1 MVKNRKVNNGWL
13 VCDSCHGAGYIEGIP
28 CATCHGH
35 GVGWFGASHW
45 LFVDWS
51 SSWLAIG
58 QKQLGRRILLILDL
72 ALYLAALSGWIVLVW
87 QVGQAS
93 NWFIDWTQIGQ
104 AAWWLT
110 PTWPKRWFAWSF
122 LFTLAAIYRLIRNT
136 QAIKLPRLDV
146 DEQLL
151 PPADWLAVF
160 QLPRKRLL
168 NLINQLPTEVML
180 SLERALLSS
189 AGHGHSQITAEQ
201 WFQVLLAD
209 PVVKSLL
216 FRLNLDGKAIAD
228 KLGKH
233 QTKDKAKVQSISL
246 SVEVRSAI
254 IQGVASAWSLGEVP
268 LTVDFLAPLIK
279 QSQLIKE
286 IIYDTGAKEDKFSDV
301 ANWFHINRRLA
312 KTYLQIRDSAQFKPG
327 SNMDRAYTAVA
338 TPFLNQYSYDLT
350 LAAKNNQLSLCVART
365 TELSQI
371 LEAWSAGRMGVV
383 LVGPEGV
390 GKKSLAYGL
399 AQLMVAEDVPVFLQD
414 KRLVEVDLATLLG
427 GSGPEEA
434 QGKLA
439 RIISE
444 VNQAGNII
452 LFIDGIEKIAGLSS
466 GQEQSLDLSD
476 ILANALQRGALR
488 CLTTV
493 DQADY
498 QEHLAKRSIGANLA
512 KIDIAEPDNQQMM
525 TIAESWASYWERRL
539 GVIFTYAALE
549 TAKLASQRYASDP
562 AQPARFLNVLEA
574 SARQAAKQGAPRLVS
589 DEVVRAYASQ
599 AFGVPMQQ
607 VGQQESELLLNLEE
621 TIHQRLIGQEEAV
634 DMVAASLRRA
644 RVELRDISKPIANF
658 LFLGPTGV
666 GKTELAKTLAEVYFG
681 DENSMI
687 RLDMSEYQQPD
698 SVNKMIGGN
707 GEAGYLTEAVRQ
719 KPFSLVLLDELEKAH
734 PDILNLF
741 LQVFDDGRLTD
752 AQGRTID
759 FSNTIII
766 ATSNA
771 GALYIREQV
780 KAGAD
785 LGAIRQWVM
794 DNELVKVMRPE
805 LINRFDGVVVFRP
818 LNIEDMQA
826 IARLQLNKIGRQ
838 LADKNINFQVSDQ
851 GLIYLAKAGFDP
863 EYGARPLKRLLQDTI
878 NNTLAENLLAKTLK
892 RRDTVLINEQGQVE
906 IVSAAAL

>member
-1 MVKNRKVNNGWL
+1 MAKNPKNNNGWL
-13 VCDSCHGAGYIEGIP
+13 ICEVCQGSGYQAGQP
-28 CATCHGH
+28 CSTCHGH
-35 GVGWFGASHW
+35 GVGWFGASQW
-45 LFVDWS
+45 LFVDWL
-51 SSWLAIG
+51 SSWPLIW
-58 QKQLGRRILLILDL
+58 QKQLSRRILLVVDL
-72 ALYLAALSGWIVLVW
+72 LLYLIAISGWLVLAW
-87 QVGQAS
+87 QIGQATS
-93 NWFIDWTQIGQ
+93 WFIDW
-104 AAWWLT
+104 AEVSRLVWWLT
-110 PTWPKRWFAWSF
+110 PTWSLRWFGWS
-122 LFTLAAIYRLIRNT
+122 LFFGLVAIYRLIRSNRS
-136 QAIKLPRLDV
+136 IKLPRLEV
-146 DEQLL
+146 DDQLL
-151 PPADWLAVF
+151 PPADWSAVF
-160 QLPRKRLL
+160 QLPKKRLI
-168 NLINQLPTEVML
+168 NLIDYLPEETIL
-180 SLERALLSS
+180 SLEKALLVASS
-189 AGHGHSQITAEQ
+189 HGSSQITAEQ
-201 WFQVLLAD
+201 WFQTLLAD
-209 PVVKSLL
+209 SSVKSLL
-216 FRLNLDGKAIAD
+216 FRLNLDGVGMVE
-228 KLGKH
+228 KLTKH
-233 QTKDKAKVQSISL
+233 QAKNNAQTKAISL
-246 SVEVRSAI
+246 SAEVRLAI
-254 IQGVASAWSLGEVP
+254 IQGVASAWSLGETP

-279 QSQLIKE
+279 QSQLVKE
-286 IIYDTGAKEDKFSDV
+286 IVYDTGAKEDKFSDV

-350 LAAKNNQLSLCVART
+350 LAAKNNQLPLCVARQ

-399 AQLMVAEDVPVFLQD
+399 AQLMVAENVPPFLQD
-414 KRLVEVDLATLLG
+414 KRLVEIDIASLLG
-427 GSGPEEA
+427 GSNAEDA
-434 QGKLA
+434 QGKLG
-439 RIISE
+439 RIMLE

-452 LFIDGIEKIAGLSS
+452 LFINGVEKIAGLTS
-466 GQEQSLDLSD
+466 GEEQSLDLSD

-488 CLTTV
+488 CLTTI
-493 DQADY
+493 DPANY
-498 QEHLAKRSIGANLA
+498 REHLVKRSLGAALA
-512 KIDIAEPDNQQMM
+512 KVDIGEPDDQQMM

-539 GVIFTYAALE
+539 GVIFTYAALD
-549 TAKLASQRYASDP
+549 TAKLASQRYASEP

-574 SARQAAKQGAPRLVS
+574 SARQAAKLAPPRLVS
-589 DEVVRAYASQ
+589 DELVRDYASQ

-687 RLDMSEYQQPD
+687 RLDMSEYQRPD
-698 SVNKMIGGN
+698 SINKMIGGN
-707 GEAGYLTEAVRQ
+707 GETGYLTEAVRQ

-805 LINRFDGVVVFRP
+805 LINRFDGVIVFRP
-818 LNIEDMQA
+818 LNMEDMQA
-826 IARLQLNKIGRQ
+826 ITRLQLNKIGRQ

-851 GLIYLAKAGFDP
+851 GLVYLAKAGFDP

-892 RRDTVLINEQGQVE
+892 RRDTVLINEQGQAE